1 MPEIKKQKSNRK
13 DSVGARNSTLKSVRK
28 APGTRLG
35 TLEDWREGSTKSG
48 KPKGRHGQ
56 SIRDGR

>member
-1 MPEIKKQKSNRK
+1 MAETKRKKNTRK
-13 DSVGARNSTLKSVRK
+13 DLTTARTTANKSVRK

-48 KPKGRHGQ
+48 KVKGRHGAT
-56 SIRDGR
+56 IRDGR